1 MNVHQI
7 LTGALNRGDEVFSVG
22 VIDGL
27 SFTACAVG
35 TNVVIYSSSF
45 KRVQVITPASC
56 DEGLLVKCVSACCET
71 GKIVATYSS
80 VVRVYEPITRTED
93 GTNDFTYQWIE
104 TYNLPLKCTVDKIQ
118 WSLQGLRLLI
128 CCGDALHLYQNLL
141 LSAALDV
148 KLDTVTLGI
157 VEKKNEP
164 GNERVSS
171 WDCVWSQ
178 KLAANQKSD
187 GVENSENGLSF
198 GFSYVQ
204 HPQPVAGF
212 EWRKIPRYMSRQYV
226 QNALLTWCE
235 DNTVRI
241 WKEATTVSVDFQTVI
256 STAEVIFIEKS
267 PTGERC
273 SKKHSLRSTRAKI
286 KTFLKKIMERKALA
300 GELMQPTRSSVSRS
314 ASLCEIASGKHT
326 DSSPVFYLCTTINAQ
341 NDCLLVPSLGTSAE
355 QRPFMIHWLNNKEI
369 VYDTGIE
376 RIMVEA
382 LISDCSA
389 QPNEIENSIRKSV
402 LSMQNLFTESLH
414 NIDDTKV
421 TSAGSVDHEDVFL
434 DGTLTSNFNDATGTF
449 SNDTTS
455 SKDPLDLKLNILI
468 REWEKSTDVLFAVHP
483 VDGSLLTWTVEW
495 LDDLLRQPTASFTS
509 RFPSAFSLSDAT
521 SLNPSLSVYYPYSF
535 LHEQFTEN
543 CSSDGVS
550 QIFERRSTNLLY
562 LLTHHNN
569 GSLNLWNLTFEDN
582 GKFNTV
588 VNISHAS
595 RMCGHRYKISQV
607 IAHPVLPLALTTSHY
622 NYITQDTEESGKAEL
637 ILWKIN
643 PVGPL
648 CKCGGVRELARMTSN
663 SSDAFTAVTWLPV
676 ILSSSLLGWLSTSP
690 CSSFVA
696 NSSGHINI
704 YEAIVD
710 AAEFLTDI
718 HTSGRKN
725 VSDFENSCST
735 SDGKTYDIRNK
746 ESMKKMC
753 KVVSTQSSTKPGCI
767 VLLSSIN
774 AASCADKILLIHA
787 FNERLLVAKDD
798 ISGATSTSQNLAIE
812 QAKINR
818 YYLVLFEKEKD
829 SSTRLRMW
837 LINIAVINLEDLENL
852 PAKNSSSLTNVK
864 NGNEN
869 SLNKLQLSTDLVY
882 DDHVVLPDGV
892 SVILVEP
899 SSGHLPSS
907 NLYPTYRAPYLV
919 LLACS
924 DENVRF
930 YECLRITESNES
942 ICYKWKMWRMISN
955 AVDSNIE
962 MDGQIYSISAAH
974 SSRFACAYLPEGMTC
989 ATSSISSVKVG
1000 VFECESSGGVEWLR
1014 EDTITVSLRHKMSK
1028 DLVENYLR
1036 ESDAAISEFCTEMP
1050 VNNVCLKW
1058 VSAENGSHILTV
1070 ALGTYIFLYTQVS
1083 QGAAQRNIVMMK
1095 EHDTHRRGPLRK
1107 ASSLANPETVSTRLV
1122 RWLCIRF
1129 LELKSADGLPPLP
1142 TTLGWVRDGLLIIGM
1157 QSEMRCYNQ
1166 WNFQA
1171 EFPKIEKMAEV
1182 TKDLS
1187 KTKSSSYLAL
1197 DGLSISSHSSLDQL
1211 SKKCKQDPVSLNK
1224 QKLYKDLLQRMYSA
1238 PYDLQTLFLKDVH
1251 VLEAIS
1257 EEGLFEAARLASPI
1271 LPQYHPKLLIELLNS
1286 GRTHVVKAILLH
1298 VLKSLKQL
1306 NVSIPNPLSRA
1317 SSIRKMSLTSGDLKI
1332 EGSRQDATRGLSD
1345 IFDDS
1350 NLEYDELD
1358 GIPPLPLYL
1367 LLSAGDPFSVAK
1379 EKTSEILQDDNLD
1392 GSLDMDSEPKKSRQ
1406 NSFSMDN
1413 AHALFASTSFTARH
1427 NRLLTEFL
1435 THTHL
1440 PGLSSVDQMHLLAVA
1455 DTLSHFSSDIMDK
1468 STQANAAFQI
1478 TQTRIMSDSA
1488 SGYATPIAG
1497 FETVDECG
1505 LRYLMAMKQHEY
1517 LLLCLPL
1524 QQKHSLRSR
1533 GLSPSQIIW
1542 ALHSETETELLNAI
1556 PCLQKPTLSWEEL
1569 RALGVA
1575 WWLKNTASL
1584 RAIIEKVGYLFFF
1597 FFSN

>member
-1 MNVHQI
+1 M
-7 LTGALNRGDEVFSVG
+7 
-22 VIDGL
+22 
-27 SFTACAVG
+27 
-35 TNVVIYSSSF
+35 
-45 KRVQVITPASC
+45 
-56 DEGLLVKCVSACCET
+56 
-71 GKIVATYSS
+71 
-80 VVRVYEPITRTED
+80 
-93 GTNDFTYQWIE
+93 
-104 TYNLPLKCTVDKIQ
+104 
-118 WSLQGLRLLI
+118 
-128 CCGDALHLYQNLL
+128 
-141 LSAALDV
+141 
-148 KLDTVTLGI
+148 
-157 VEKKNEP
+157 
-164 GNERVSS
+164 
-171 WDCVWSQ
+171 
-178 KLAANQKSD
+178 
-187 GVENSENGLSF
+187 
-198 GFSYVQ
+198 
-204 HPQPVAGF
+204 
-212 EWRKIPRYMSRQYV
+212 
-226 QNALLTWCE
+226 
-235 DNTVRI
+235 
-241 WKEATTVSVDFQTVI
+241 
-256 STAEVIFIEKS
+256 
-267 PTGERC
+267 
-273 SKKHSLRSTRAKI
+273 
-286 KTFLKKIMERKALA
+286 
-300 GELMQPTRSSVSRS
+300 
-314 ASLCEIASGKHT
+314 
-326 DSSPVFYLCTTINAQ
+326 
-341 NDCLLVPSLGTSAE
+341 
-355 QRPFMIHWLNNKEI
+355 
-369 VYDTGIE
+369 
-376 RIMVEA
+376 
-382 LISDCSA
+382 
-389 QPNEIENSIRKSV
+389 
-402 LSMQNLFTESLH
+402 
-414 NIDDTKV
+414 
-421 TSAGSVDHEDVFL
+421 
-434 DGTLTSNFNDATGTF
+434 
-449 SNDTTS
+449 
-455 SKDPLDLKLNILI
+455 
-468 REWEKSTDVLFAVHP
+468 
-483 VDGSLLTWTVEW
+483 
-495 LDDLLRQPTASFTS
+495 
-509 RFPSAFSLSDAT
+509 
-521 SLNPSLSVYYPYSF
+521 
-535 LHEQFTEN
+535 
-543 CSSDGVS
+543 
-550 QIFERRSTNLLY
+550 
-562 LLTHHNN
+562 
-569 GSLNLWNLTFEDN
+569 
-582 GKFNTV
+582 
-588 VNISHAS
+588 
-595 RMCGHRYKISQV
+595 
-607 IAHPVLPLALTTSHY
+607 
-622 NYITQDTEESGKAEL
+622 
-637 ILWKIN
+637 
-643 PVGPL
+643 
-648 CKCGGVRELARMTSN
+648 
-663 SSDAFTAVTWLPV
+663 
-676 ILSSSLLGWLSTSP
+676 GWLSTSP

-1122 RWLCIRF
+1122 SFARFFIVRLLDVRWLCIRF

-1440 PGLSSVDQMHLLAVA
+1440 PGK
-1455 DTLSHFSSDIMDK
+1455 HFI
-1468 STQANAAFQI
+1468 F
-1478 TQTRIMSDSA
+1478 
-1488 SGYATPIAG
+1488 
-1497 FETVDECG
+1497 C
-1505 LRYLMAMKQHEY
+1505 
-1517 LLLCLPL
+1517 
-1524 QQKHSLRSR
+1524 
-1533 GLSPSQIIW
+1533 
-1542 ALHSETETELLNAI
+1542 
-1556 PCLQKPTLSWEEL
+1556 
-1569 RALGVA
+1569 
-1575 WWLKNTASL
+1575 
-1584 RAIIEKVGYLFFF
+1584 YLFAYVLVNTRLFK
-1597 FFSN
+1597 SKK